1 MNIWIEYWKS
11 KDNRSHLNNHAQMK
25 ANAKWIAPD
34 PKDIAR
40 RFCQNREE
48 ASKLA
53 QSLSNDGYHVSIKQD
68 GIL

>member
-1 MNIWIEYWKS
+1 MRE
-11 KDNRSHLNNHAQMK
+11 
-25 ANAKWIAPD
+25 NAKWVAPD
-34 PKDIAR
+34 PKEITR
-40 RFCQNREE
+40 RFCQSREE